1 MSRFALYV
9 CACLYVIAAFTTKS
23 PGMSVAFLSYA
34 IANVALANV

>member
-9 CACLYVIAAFTTKS
+9 CALLYLIAAFTTRN
-23 PGMSVAFLSYA
+23 PGMSVVFLSYA